1 MRVLLQDNLRAAPD
15 WGSASLALANIVVDV
30 PSGNA
35 ALDSGQPGRSLHLS
49 RPGAQSC
56 IVFRVAN
63 ENTFKSVR
71 WKQAILAGTGTA
83 ANFIHG
89 YYE

>member
-15 WGSASLALANIVVDV
+15 SGSASPAVANVVVDV

-49 RPGAQSC
+49 SQG
-56 IVFRVAN
+56 
-63 ENTFKSVR
+63 FK
-71 WKQAILAGTGTA
+71 A
-83 ANFIHG
+83 A
-89 YYE
+89 